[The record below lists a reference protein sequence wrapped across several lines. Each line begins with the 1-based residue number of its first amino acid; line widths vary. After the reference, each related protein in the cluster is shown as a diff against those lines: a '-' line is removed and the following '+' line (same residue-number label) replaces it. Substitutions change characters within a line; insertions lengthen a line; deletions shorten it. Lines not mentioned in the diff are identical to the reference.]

1 MVSSGSFFS
10 RRPKA
15 TFSYTFRCGNSAYFW
30 NTVFT
35 CRLYGGTEAISL
47 PSKKTLPDF
56 GVINPA
62 ITRKVVVLPQPEGP
76 RNVTNSLSWMSR
88 ESSSR
93 ILSPSKSTTM
103 SFSDTISF
111 IFTASPFAEF
121 SPTSGLLD
129 AGSPAF
135 PGGSAPIMPPRKR
148 FVTPP
153 QTRQLQQHIQRQ
165 CVLMFNRC
173 NTQAS
178 LYIVFGGC
186 QQLFHIFPV
195 FYMGMA
201 KSQLVSCLA
210 PPFFPCPSGIIPCSP
225 AAVCIKINRC
235 RSQLFLSFH
244 TTGARIVRPQP
255 FTIFQGKMP
264 LSARH
269 AGR

>member
-1 MVSSGSFFS
+1 MLRRSKPRRPTVSSISSTLGRMVSSGSFFS

-111 IFTASPFAEF
+111 ILLHPPLRNLVPPRASLMPARRLFPVGQRQLCRPAK
-121 SPTSGLLD
+121 GLLHH
-129 AGSPAF
+129 
-135 PGGSAPIMPPRKR
+135 RKR
-148 FVTPP
+148 GSCSSTY
-153 QTRQLQQHIQRQ
+153 
-165 CVLMFNRC
+165 NA
-173 NTQAS
+173 N
-178 LYIVFGGC
+178 VF
-186 QQLFHIFPV
+186 
-195 FYMGMA
+195 
-201 KSQLVSCLA
+201 
-210 PPFFPCPSGIIPCSP
+210 
-225 AAVCIKINRC
+225 
-235 RSQLFLSFH
+235 
-244 TTGARIVRPQP
+244 
-255 FTIFQGKMP
+255 
-264 LSARH
+264 
-269 AGR
+269 